1 MQSVYT
7 ILLLIVSN
15 IFMTCAWYGHLKMK
29 QQFSWFEHLPLFGVI
44 LFSWFLAFFEYCF
57 QVPANRIG
65 FRDNGGPFNLIQL
78 KVIQEVITL
87 VVFVASVP
95 SLLRGSRLNGTM
107 RLLSYSWSRRFIWFS
122 RNKVVAFGFDNQRK
136 TLMPIVRYLQC
147 LFKHVYNAHCKH
159 LIMGI
164 VKTLYD
170 LLAQMCKYSFGLIR
184 MEPCYFWVPF
194 KPSHLLPGVDPG
206 VSFDF
211 LHGEV

>member
-87 VVFVASVP
+87 VVFVAFSTIAFKGESFKWNHALAFVFLVAAVYLVFKHCGLLKHDHQFRWLIFHIRCVVHFHP
-95 SLLRGSRLNGTM
+95 VCSL
-107 RLLSYSWSRRFIWFS
+107 
-122 RNKVVAFGFDNQRK
+122 
-136 TLMPIVRYLQC
+136 RYL
-147 LFKHVYNAHCKH
+147 Y
-159 LIMGI
+159 G
-164 VKTLYD
+164 
-170 LLAQMCKYSFGLIR
+170 
-184 MEPCYFWVPF
+184 
-194 KPSHLLPGVDPG
+194 
-206 VSFDF
+206 
-211 LHGEV
+211 

>member
-1 MQSVYT
+1 MEPCACFR
-7 ILLLIVSN
+7 ILGSGGLSGFQEIKSLRLALIIS
-15 IFMTCAWYGHLKMK
+15 GK
-29 QQFSWFEHLPLFGVI
+29 P
-44 LFSWFLAFFEYCF
+44 
-57 QVPANRIG
+57 
-65 FRDNGGPFNLIQL
+65 
-78 KVIQEVITL
+78 
-87 VVFVASVP
+87 
-95 SLLRGSRLNGTM
+95 
-107 RLLSYSWSRRFIWFS
+107 
-122 RNKVVAFGFDNQRK
+122 
-136 TLMPIVRYLQC
+136 LMPIVRCLQC
-147 LFKHVYNAHCKH
+147 LFKHVYNAHCKL

>member
-29 QQFSWFEHLPLFGVI
+29 QQFS
-44 LFSWFLAFFEYCF
+44 
-57 QVPANRIG
+57 
-65 FRDNGGPFNLIQL
+65 
-78 KVIQEVITL
+78 
-87 VVFVASVP
+87 
-95 SLLRGSRLNGTM
+95 
-107 RLLSYSWSRRFIWFS
+107 
-122 RNKVVAFGFDNQRK
+122 GFDNQRK
-136 TLMPIVRYLQC
+136 TLMPIVRCLQC
-147 LFKHVYNAHCKH
+147 LFKHVYNAHCKL

>member
-87 VVFVASVP
+87 VVFVAFSTIA
-95 SLLRGSRLNGTM
+95 LWGSRL
-107 RLLSYSWSRRFIWFS
+107 
-122 RNKVVAFGFDNQRK
+122 
-136 TLMPIVRYLQC
+136 
-147 LFKHVYNAHCKH
+147 
-159 LIMGI
+159 
-164 VKTLYD
+164 
-170 LLAQMCKYSFGLIR
+170 
-184 MEPCYFWVPF
+184 MEPCACFRILGSGGLSGF
-194 KPSHLLPGVDPG
+194 QEIKSLRLALIISGKP
-206 VSFDF
+206 
-211 LHGEV
+211 

>member
-1 MQSVYT
+1 MS
-7 ILLLIVSN
+7 IVSKYRRIASVSGITGGRSTWFN
-15 IFMTCAWYGHLKMK
+15 WKWSKRWLRWWY
-29 QQFSWFEHLPLFGVI
+29 SWP
-44 LFSWFLAFFEYCF
+44 
-57 QVPANRIG
+57 
-65 FRDNGGPFNLIQL
+65 
-78 KVIQEVITL
+78 
-87 VVFVASVP
+87 SVP

-122 RNKVVAFGFDNQRK
+122 RNKVVAFDFYNQRK